1 MIRGHFGYKSRGR
14 RMAEWLKADGRIK
27 SAAQADAVAAA
38 ALDATNKANAAH
50 SLAEATAAAD
60 ATAKADAAKLEVI
73 TELTSELVDYAKAD
87 MSNISSLPTAVQNL
101 LKGDDGSDGAQ
112 GGIGNT
118 GAQGADGE
126 DGATGGVGAT
136 GSQGAQGGI
145 GNTGAQGATGSQGS
159 IGNTGSTGAK
169 GNTGNTGNTGGI
181 GPQGATGGIGNTG
194 NTGPQGG
201 TGATGSQGVTG
212 ATGPSGSP
220 WGGGTFSSH
229 VSMGSNNIT
238 NIGTATATLF
248 NGVAT
253 SAQWADLAEK
263 YEADAE
269 YGEGAVL
276 GIGGDKEV
284 TKYTKGMPL
293 AGVVSTKPAFMM
305 NNTEETKDWPFIA
318 LKGRVP
324 VNIKGTAKKGDY
336 IIAYDGGMGIAVNRV
351 LSNSTRDVIIGI
363 ALSSGDGVV
372 EVKI

>member
-194 NTGPQGG
+194 NTGPQGV
-201 TGATGSQGVTG
+201 TGATGSQG

-336 IIAYDGGMGIAVNRV
+336 VIAYDGGMGIAVNRV